1 MYTYVFSYLI
11 TFIYAHPQPDTL
23 KQARRGK
30 ALQALETFFSAGLDD
45 PDMIVRVLYI
55 CIYIYIY
62 IHICIYVYMYIYI
75 YIYTYIDR

>member
-11 TFIYAHPQPDTL
+11 TFIDAHPQPDTL

-62 IHICIYVYMYIYI
+62 SYMYICIYVY
-75 YIYTYIDR
+75 IYTHI